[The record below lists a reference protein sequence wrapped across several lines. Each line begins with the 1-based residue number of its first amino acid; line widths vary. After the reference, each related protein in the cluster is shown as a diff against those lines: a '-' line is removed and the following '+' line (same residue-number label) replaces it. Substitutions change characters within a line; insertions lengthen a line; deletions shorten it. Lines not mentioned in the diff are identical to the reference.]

1 MVVRAGVLVCP
12 CHDVHPSHNLAVYV
26 AARALRAAQ
35 VAFAEAE
42 ANALAAGVGGMG
54 FGDEPEDSEAS
65 APSAEPSRE

>member
-26 AARALRAAQ
+26 AARELRAAQ

-54 FGDEPEDSEAS
+54 FGTGSTPATGASRARGAAED
-65 APSAEPSRE
+65 